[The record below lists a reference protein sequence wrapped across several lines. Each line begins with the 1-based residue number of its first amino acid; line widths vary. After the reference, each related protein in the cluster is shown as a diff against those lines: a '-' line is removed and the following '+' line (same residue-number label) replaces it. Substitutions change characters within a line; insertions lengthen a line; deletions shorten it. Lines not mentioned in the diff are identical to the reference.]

1 MFESIDVDHTGEINY
16 QELLMAYAD
25 MKVSA
30 RQERLY
36 RAFHHMQRH
45 QPNKDRIT
53 VEDIIDIVKSM
64 HQGQIDKHSEHEIKM
79 LFKHY
84 AEKDGTIDYR
94 GFAKMWYG
102 KHARKKL
109 EDLQSPL
116 HHENE

>member
-1 MFESIDVDHTGEINY
+1 
-16 QELLMAYAD
+16 MAYAD

-64 HQGQIDKHSEHEIKM
+64 HQFEIPYSEV
-79 LFKHY
+79 
-84 AEKDGTIDYR
+84 
-94 GFAKMWYG
+94 
-102 KHARKKL
+102 
-109 EDLQSPL
+109 
-116 HHENE
+116 